1 MKQNYCLTF
10 LMILLL
16 LPFTTI
22 SSQGFAKFPDFRE
35 YVSDTSVAQKVAK
48 VSPNEDRNKGLLM
61 YATSLRDYWKERG
74 WYEIR
79 ENDTQNMTKIKT
91 WNPGSG
97 SYIDGLGCGS
107 WGGDAYY
114 AYRVLLYDMGYDYP
128 DAFVKV
134 DVKTGE
140 QTVIKIFEEND
151 DFRKNWNSYRF
162 YDMTYNPV
170 KDEIYALGQSTSE
183 NGQFSTLYK
192 INKTDGSFVKL
203 HDMGFVS
210 YAMAVDMKGQ
220 LWIQTGRYEDGANIG
235 DELLCMNTDDFS
247 VIKEISLMYDEKTF
261 KTYFY
266 GSMSFDYTSGNL
278 YWLAVNGAYGGYQN
292 LFTVD
297 LETGEMKSK
306 GLVWGALIGL
316 YIPYIIPENPAA
328 PLAVSDLKA
337 VPDASGKLEST
348 LSWVNPTKQWNQE
361 PLTELSAIKIYKKGT
376 DSPVES
382 ISVTSANIGQ
392 EMTWTDKNAVAGIN
406 SYYVVPCSE
415 KGGDGLKDSIE
426 VYVGDDIPGKVQ
438 NITIENNTT
447 SVTVSWTAPTVGK
460 NGGYVSPENVTY
472 KVVRYPDEKVIAD
485 NISET
490 SVTDSEFIGQLCYR
504 YSIQASNFSGTGD
517 FEDSETFMAGD
528 AHNVPVEFSF
538 PDEMYSLAWTNLGG
552 WSWSKGVKDG
562 DERMITDILERPDNW
577 LISPDIKLEAGKK
590 YRIKSVIRTDIGP
603 NSCSYDFK
611 FAIGK
616 GKTADAMTTILYE
629 EELHRVSE
637 YYYTETFEN
646 YFEPKESGVYNYGI
660 EVTEIKG
667 GDTFSFVGLT
677 VEEVFDV
684 DLAALEIKGVVDAIY
699 NKDNTCS
706 VIVYNNGD
714 KAVSEYTVKIARV
727 DAEGEYVSLG
737 DTLVVSSLEPKASV
751 EIPVTFVPDLEEDM
765 QIVGFVDVEGDGN
778 LYNNVTKAY
787 SLTVLPED
795 MSGFNR
801 LITNESTLDVY
812 TRAPLSFLTT
822 ETMTQ
827 TIYLAN
833 ELNVSCNS
841 RIQRISYQYRGNGIS
856 SVLGP
861 VYVKVYMCN
870 TYKDVYKSSDEFIPV
885 ENMKLVY
892 EGEVSVNPGEENSM
906 TFFLSEDFIYANGM
920 NLCIALTKSGNLGNS
935 FPVEFKVFNESYNVT
950 RTIVQDGSTINTW
963 QVPVLQLAIVEDP
976 DAVGVEKNISEES
989 KIWYSDENSTLNFDG
1004 MEVTSVIIYDISGKM
1019 VENVSLSDINSVPV
1033 SLPAGIY
1040 VVRVADVNGAVR
1052 NIKINVAR

>member
-1 MKQNYCLTF
+1 MKKNYCLILLT
-10 LMILLL
+10 ILLL

-22 SSQGFAKFPDFRE
+22 SAQGFAKFPDYRE
-35 YVSDTSVAQKVAK
+35 YVSVPSAIQKAAKVA
-48 VSPNEDRNKGLLM
+48 PNEDKNKGLLM
-61 YATSLRDYWKERG
+61 YATSLNDYWKERG
-74 WYEIR
+74 WYELR

-91 WNPGSG
+91 WDPGSG

-114 AYRVLLYDMGYDYP
+114 AYRVLLYDLGTDYP

-140 QTVIKIFEEND
+140 QTTIKKFEESD
-151 DFRKNWNSYRF
+151 DFRMNWNSYRF

-170 KDEIYALGQSTSE
+170 KDEIYALGQNISE

-203 HDMGFVS
+203 HDLGFIS
-210 YAMAVDMKGQ
+210 FAMAVDMKGQ
-220 LWIQTGRYEDGANIG
+220 LWAQTPRYEDSVHIG
-235 DELLCMNTDDFS
+235 DKLVCMKTDDFS
-247 VIKEISLMYDEKTF
+247 VIKEVNLMYDERTF
-261 KTYFY
+261 KTTYY

-278 YWLAVNGAYGGYQN
+278 YWLAVNGSYSGYQN
-292 LFTVD
+292 LFTVNT
-297 LETGEMKSK
+297 ETGEMKSK
-306 GLVWGALIGL
+306 GIVWGALIGL
-316 YIPYIIPENPAA
+316 YIPYIVPENPAA
-328 PLAVSDLKA
+328 PMPVSDLKA
-337 VPDASGKLEST
+337 VPDAGGKLKST
-348 LSWVNPTKQWNQE
+348 LTWVNPTMQWNQE

-376 DSPVES
+376 ESPVES
-382 ISVTSANIGQ
+382 ISVTSASIGQ
-392 EMTWTDKNAVAGIN
+392 EMTWTDENAVAGIN
-406 SYYVVPCSE
+406 SYYVVPCSA

-438 NITIENNTT
+438 NIAIENNTT
-447 SVTVSWTAPTVGK
+447 SVTVSWSAPTIGK
-460 NGGYVSPENVTY
+460 NGGYVSPDNITY

-517 FEDSETFMAGD
+517 FEDSEIFMAGD
-528 AHNVPVEFSF
+528 AHNVPVVFSF
-538 PDEMYSLAWTNLGG
+538 SDEMYSLAWTNLGG

-562 DERMITDILERPDNW
+562 DERMITDIKERADNW

-603 NSCSYDFK
+603 NSCSYNFK
-611 FAIGK
+611 FAIGN
-616 GKTADAMTTILYE
+616 GKTADAMTTTLYE

-637 YYYTETFEN
+637 YYYAETFEN
-646 YFEPKESGVYNYGI
+646 YFVPEESGIYNYGI

-667 GDTFSFVGLT
+667 GDTFSFVRLE

-684 DLAALEIKGVVDAIY
+684 DLAALEVNNVVDAIY
-699 NKDNTCS
+699 NKENTCS

-714 KAVSEYTVKIARV
+714 KAVSEYTVKVVRV
-727 DAEGEYVSLG
+727 DTEGKYVSMG
-737 DTLVVSSLEPKASV
+737 DTLVTYSLEPKASV

-765 QIVGFVDVEGDGN
+765 QIFGLVEAEGDGN
-778 LYNNVTKAY
+778 SYNNVTEAY
-787 SLTVLPED
+787 SLVVLPED
-795 MSGFNR
+795 MSNFNR
-801 LITNESTLDVY
+801 LITNESALGEY
-812 TRAPLSFLTT
+812 TRAPLSFFTT

-827 TIYLAN
+827 TIYLED

-841 RIQRISYQYRGNGIS
+841 RIQRISYQYKGNDIT

-861 VYVKVYMCN
+861 VTVKVYMCN
-870 TYKDVYKSSDEFIPV
+870 TDMDVYSSADDLIPV

-892 EGEVSVNPGEENSM
+892 EGEVSINPGENSL
-906 TFFLSEDFIYANGM
+906 TFFLFEDFVYAKGK
-920 NLCIALTKSGNLGNS
+920 NLCIALTKSGNLGN
-935 FPVEFKVFNESYNVT
+935 PYPALFKVFNEPYDVT
-950 RTIVQDGSTINTW
+950 RTIVQDDTTINIW
-963 QVPVLQLAIVEDP
+963 QVPVLQLALVEDP
-976 DAVGVEKNISEES
+976 DAVGLENDVYKKSN
-989 KIWYSDENSTLNFDG
+989 IWYSEDNSTLNFEG
-1004 MEVTSVIIYDISGKM
+1004 MEVNSVIIYDISGKM
-1019 VENVSLSDINSVPV
+1019 VENITVSDNNSVTV

-1040 VVRVADVNGAVR
+1040 VVRAAEVNGSVK